1 MPRFA
6 SSVQPARA
14 AFQGAVFAIVRP
26 AKDSAKGEIVDWNQE
41 LLASVIWLA
50 KAFFISLIGLGAV
63 IVGLGRL
70 TVWGRQFRVITA
82 EYFNPRR
89 HKAPLLWLA
98 LIVFMT
104 LFSVRMNVLFSFWYN
119 GFYSA
124 MQNLDGKA
132 FWFML
137 FVFSVLATIHVARA
151 LINFYLQQAF
161 LIRWRTWLTN
171 SLIERWLDK
180 QAYYRS
186 QFVPESADNPD
197 QRIQQDVES
206 FVSSSLSLSMGLLDA
221 VVSLFAFT
229 IILWNLSG
237 ALALLGVEIPRAM
250 VFMVYAYVIV
260 ATVFAVKI
268 GRPLIALNFL
278 NEKLNANF
286 RYALVRL
293 REYGESIAFF
303 RGETVERNNL
313 LTRFAGV
320 IANMWAIVFRSL
332 KFQGFNL
339 AISQAAVVFPFI
351 VQAPRLLSKQI
362 TLGDVMQTSQS
373 FGQVQ
378 DALSFFRTSYD
389 NFAGYR
395 AVINRLF
402 GFLDSM
408 DSAEQL
414 ASARI
419 APATQRFAV
428 DALTVRKPDNS
439 VLIENLSL
447 SLPASAALLVR
458 GRSGIG
464 KTTLLRAIAGL
475 WPYAEGTVSRPVE
488 GQSLFLPQKPYL
500 PLGTLRQAL
509 FYPAAPQTGDTVADA
524 AEKAQAIDVL
534 RRCQL
539 GHLASRLDDEA
550 DWGHSL
556 SLGEQQRLAVGRAL
570 INRPQVLFLDEASS
584 AMDEGLEHA
593 MYQLLRDELPE
604 AVLISVGHRSTLL
617 EFHTH
622 ELEVLGA
629 GKWRVQPLSTGSAV
643 SAAPA

>member
-1 MPRFA
+1 M
-6 SSVQPARA
+6 
-14 AFQGAVFAIVRP
+14 
-26 AKDSAKGEIVDWNQE
+26 DWNQE
-41 LLASVIWLA
+41 LLASVIWLG
-50 KAFFISLIGLGAV
+50 KAFVISLIGLGTV
-63 IVGLGRL
+63 ITALGRF
-70 TVWGRQFRVITA
+70 TVWGRQFRIITA

-119 GFYSA
+119 GFYSS

-171 SLIERWLDK
+171 SLMERWLDK

-206 FVSSSLSLSMGLLDA
+206 FVNSSLSLSMGLLDA

-229 IILWNLSG
+229 IILWGLSG
-237 ALALLGVEIPRAM
+237 ALALLGIEIPRAM
-250 VFMVYAYVIV
+250 VFMVYAYVII

-286 RYALVRL
+286 RYALIRL

-303 RGETVERNNL
+303 RGEVVERDNL

-320 IANMWAIVFRSL
+320 IANMWAIVYRSL

-362 TLGDVMQTSQS
+362 TLGDVMQTSQA

-419 APATQRFAV
+419 APVTQRFAV
-428 DALTVRKPDNS
+428 ESLTVRKPDNS
-439 VLIENLSL
+439 LLIENLNL
-447 SLPASAALLVR
+447 ALPRSAALLVR

-500 PLGTLRQAL
+500 PLGSLRQAL
-509 FYPAAPQTGDTVADA
+509 YYPATTQSAGSADEA
-524 AEKAQAIDVL
+524 SETAEAIDVL

-539 GHLASRLDDEA
+539 GHLVSRLDDES

-556 SLGEQQRLAVGRAL
+556 SLGEQQRLAIGRAL
-570 INRPQVLFLDEASS
+570 VNRPQVLFLDEASS

-593 MYQLLRDELPE
+593 MYQLLRDSLPDS
-604 AVLISVGHRSTLL
+604 VLISVGHRSTLL
-617 EFHTH
+617 EFHTQ
-622 ELEVLGA
+622 ELEVLGE
-629 GKWRVQPLSTGSAV
+629 GKWRTQPLGAAASA
-643 SAAPA
+643 